1 MSTLLVPLI
10 ACTAVILCVLLLN
23 QVWTLF
29 FDSRTK
35 AKKERLQT
43 IHNTVHWGGK
53 RPGIAQATLQESIVE
68 TWLRSH
74 SGTYRQYEN
83 IVQRAHSQLSAG
95 QLMLLMLAIFSAVM
109 FIGLQRHVNPLLL
122 LVPGIAFGS
131 MPLLWLSRKAGKRRQ
146 AFEDKLPET
155 LDYISR
161 ALRAGHS
168 LTSAL
173 GMVSKEFPDPV
184 GYEFKIVAD
193 EMAFGIPFKV
203 ALNQLGDRVQSNDV
217 DFLVI
222 SLTVQHETGGNLT
235 ELLDGLASTIRER
248 FKLRGKIRTL
258 SSEGRTSAWI
268 LGSMPF
274 IMAGIITLI
283 NPKYASALW
292 TTPQGQTLIL
302 VGLGLMTA
310 GVLVLNQ
317 MIRIKV

>member
-1 MSTLLVPLI
+1 MITLLVPFI
-10 ACTAVILCVLLLN
+10 ASLAVIMGILLLN
-23 QVWTLF
+23 WVWVSV
-29 FDSRTK
+29 FDNRTK
-35 AKKERLQT
+35 AKQQRLES
-43 IHNTVHWGGK
+43 IHNTVHWGGQ
-53 RPGIAQATLQESIVE
+53 RPGIAQEILQENSAL

-74 SGTYRQYEN
+74 SGAFRQFEN
-83 IVQRAHSQLSAG
+83 LAQRAHSPLSAG
-95 QLMLLMLAIFSAVM
+95 QLMGLMLALFTFVILLG
-109 FIGLQRHVNPLLL
+109 IQRHLNPVLMLAA
-122 LVPGIAFGS
+122 GIALACL
-131 MPLLWLSRKAGKRRQ
+131 PLLWLARKAKKRRQ
-146 AFEDKLPET
+146 AFENKLPES

-168 LTSAL
+168 LSSAL
-173 GMVSKEFPDPV
+173 GMLSKEFPDPI

-203 ALNQLGDRVQSNDV
+203 ALNQLGDRVQSKDL
-217 DFLVI
+217 DFLLI
-222 SLTVQHETGGNLT
+222 SLLVQHETGGNLT

>member
-1 MSTLLVPLI
+1 
-10 ACTAVILCVLLLN
+10 
-23 QVWTLF
+23 
-29 FDSRTK
+29 
-35 AKKERLQT
+35 
-43 IHNTVHWGGK
+43 
-53 RPGIAQATLQESIVE
+53 
-68 TWLRSH
+68 
-74 SGTYRQYEN
+74 
-83 IVQRAHSQLSAG
+83 
-95 QLMLLMLAIFSAVM
+95 
-109 FIGLQRHVNPLLL
+109 
-122 LVPGIAFGS
+122 

-155 LDYISR
+155 LDYVSR

-193 EMAFGIPFKV
+193 EIAFGIPFKV
-203 ALNQLGDRVQSNDV
+203 ALNQLGDHVQSNDV

-222 SLTVQHETGGNLT
+222 SLTIQHETGGNLT
-235 ELLDGLASTIRER
+235 ELLNGLASTIRER

-258 SSEGRTSAWI
+258 SSEGLTSAWI

-292 TTPQGQTLIL
+292 TTTQGQTLIL